1 MKPTFSIGRAAA
13 VSLAVV
19 GLMAALPAGA
29 QSAALRSDEAHWR
42 ATLYGWFP
50 AIGGSTKFPVSTGGA
65 SLNVDADDVL
75 DSLKMAFMGS
85 LEYRSGHWGGLVDW
99 VYADLGADKAGTRN
113 FAINGQPLAAG
124 INANLGLDI
133 KSNILTLA
141 GTYALVN
148 SPEANVDLLF
158 GARMLDMDQTLNWAF
173 NGTGPAGIARS
184 GTAEVSETNWDG
196 IVGVRGRLRF
206 GDERRWFVPFEADI
220 GSGDSNLVWQAVL
233 GLGYTYSWGDVGIA
247 WRYLD
252 YDFDDD
258 KAIQSLTFNGVAIGV
273 SFRF

>member
-1 MKPTFSIGRAAA
+1 MQLSSNFRRIAA
-13 VSLAVV
+13 VALVTV
-19 GLMAALPAGA
+19 GCAAALPAAA

-42 ATLYGWFP
+42 ATVYGWFP
-50 AIGGSTKFPVSTGGA
+50 SIGGSTKFPVSTGGA

-85 LEYRSGHWGGLVDW
+85 LEYRAGNWGGLVDW

-148 SPEANVDLLF
+148 SPDVNVDLLF

-206 GDERRWFVPFEADI
+206 GDERRWFVPFEADV
-220 GSGDSNLVWQAVL
+220 GTGDSNLTWQAIL
-233 GLGYTYSWGDVGIA
+233 GLGYSFSWGDVGVA

-252 YDFDDD
+252 YDFDDG
-258 KAIQSLTFNGVAIGV
+258 KPVESLTFNGIAIGV